1 MMNQL
6 KRIMNSLGKNGK
18 DNMSKMTKIQL
29 KLMGIYVFI
38 LFILIL
44 SSGKV

>member
-1 MMNQL
+1 
-6 KRIMNSLGKNGK
+6 
-18 DNMSKMTKIQL
+18 MSEMSKIQL
-29 KLMGIYVFI
+29 KLMGVYVFI